1 MDDITYNIDLAIEE
15 MSELIQ
21 ALSKHKRLLQ
31 EDKTLRVDKTQIREN
46 IKEEIADVNIVLAK
60 LKEMY
65 FENNIELLKFIKNK
79 INRTKQMEERK
90 MILKVSRNF
99 LTIDIYKDGQIVS
112 AIDLE
117 DNVINVANE
126 LTDLLA
132 SLAVDYKVVVI
143 D

>member
-46 IKEEIADVNIVLAK
+46 IKEEIADVNIVLTK

-65 FENNIELLKFIKNK
+65 FENNIEMIKFIGDKLY
-79 INRTKQMEERK
+79 RTQQ
-90 MILKVSRNF
+90 LK
-99 LTIDIYKDGQIVS
+99 D
-112 AIDLE
+112 E
-117 DNVINVANE
+117 
-126 LTDLLA
+126 
-132 SLAVDYKVVVI
+132 
-143 D
+143 

>member
-46 IKEEIADVNIVLAK
+46 IKEEIADVNIVLFK

-65 FENNIELLKFIKNK
+65 FENNIEMIKFIGNK
-79 INRTKQMEERK
+79 IRRTQHCKK
-90 MILKVSRNF
+90 NF
-99 LTIDIYKDGQIVS
+99 VMK
-112 AIDLE
+112 E
-117 DNVINVANE
+117 
-126 LTDLLA
+126 
-132 SLAVDYKVVVI
+132 
-143 D
+143 

>member
-46 IKEEIADVNIVLAK
+46 IKEEIADVNIVLIK

-65 FENNIELLKFIKNK
+65 FENNIEMIKYIEYK
-79 INRTKQMEERK
+79 MERTKEIMEVK
-90 MILKVSRNF
+90 K
-99 LTIDIYKDGQIVS
+99 
-112 AIDLE
+112 
-117 DNVINVANE
+117 
-126 LTDLLA
+126 
-132 SLAVDYKVVVI
+132 
-143 D
+143 

>member
-46 IKEEIADVNIVLAK
+46 IKEEIADVNIVLIK

-65 FENNIELLKFIKNK
+65 FENNIEMIKFIGDK
-79 INRTKQMEERK
+79 IHRAQQ
-90 MILKVSRNF
+90 LK
-99 LTIDIYKDGQIVS
+99 DK
-112 AIDLE
+112 
-117 DNVINVANE
+117 
-126 LTDLLA
+126 
-132 SLAVDYKVVVI
+132 
-143 D
+143 

>member
-46 IKEEIADVNIVLAK
+46 IKEEIADVNIVLIK

-65 FENNIELLKFIKNK
+65 FENNIEMIKFIRDKLYRTNQLKN
-79 INRTKQMEERK
+79 N
-90 MILKVSRNF
+90 
-99 LTIDIYKDGQIVS
+99 
-112 AIDLE
+112 
-117 DNVINVANE
+117 
-126 LTDLLA
+126 
-132 SLAVDYKVVVI
+132 
-143 D
+143 

>member
-46 IKEEIADVNIVLAK
+46 IKEEIADVNIVLIK

-65 FENNIELLKFIKNK
+65 FENNIEMLKIIENK
-79 INRTKQMEERK
+79 IRRAK
-90 MILKVSRNF
+90 
-99 LTIDIYKDGQIVS
+99 
-112 AIDLE
+112 
-117 DNVINVANE
+117 E
-126 LTDLLA
+126 L
-132 SLAVDYKVVVI
+132 SEK
-143 D
+143 

>member
-46 IKEEIADVNIVLAK
+46 IKEEIADVNIVLIK

-65 FENNIELLKFIKNK
+65 FENNIEMIKFIGDKLY
-79 INRTKQMEERK
+79 RTQQ
-90 MILKVSRNF
+90 LK
-99 LTIDIYKDGQIVS
+99 DK
-112 AIDLE
+112 
-117 DNVINVANE
+117 
-126 LTDLLA
+126 
-132 SLAVDYKVVVI
+132 
-143 D
+143 

>member
-46 IKEEIADVNIVLAK
+46 IKEEIADVNIVLAT

-65 FENNIELLKFIKNK
+65 FENNIELIKLIRKK
-79 INRTKQMEERK
+79 IDRTKEL
-90 MILKVSRNF
+90 LK
-99 LTIDIYKDGQIVS
+99 
-112 AIDLE
+112 
-117 DNVINVANE
+117 
-126 LTDLLA
+126 
-132 SLAVDYKVVVI
+132 
-143 D
+143 